1 MNNNY
6 KINNSF
12 AFIFDR
18 QSVDFHAKNNDYFGT
33 LATIMELLN
42 QDEIIENKK
51 ELKKIL
57 KNLKKDLMYLQK
69 DFLII
74 KKPKSSK

>member
-18 QSVDFHAKNNDYFGT
+18 QSVNFHAKNNDYFGT

-51 ELKKIL
+51 ELKRIL
-57 KNLKKDLMYLQK
+57 KSLKKDLIYLQK

-74 KKPKSSK
+74 KKPKPSK